1 MNKPKRTNE
10 LAKNDAYT
18 CILSYMMHPDSS
30 TLTSEQEKILD
41 RWIWCNVMLKDRKI
55 KEEDIIDKI
64 CTKFQVSKFTARN
77 DIGYTMALFVEAR
90 RYSKEYLLYN
100 HIEDIGLLIEKW
112 KLDKS
117 LAPFVPKLLHE
128 YTLAISK
135 LPDTINKQKR
145 PKVVNNFFVV
155 AGQNVEAPSTYDEA
169 IIEADRMIEQE
180 KKESEI
186 EDLDYEDLPEEDD
199 DDNT

>member
-1 MNKPKRTNE
+1 MSKSKKTNE
-10 LAKNDAYT
+10 LQKNDAYT
-18 CILSYMMHPDSS
+18 CILNYMMHPESNPLMSDH
-30 TLTSEQEKILD
+30 ENILD
-41 RWIWCNVMLKDRKI
+41 RWIFCNVLLRDRKL
-55 KEEDIIDKI
+55 KEDDIIDKI
-64 CTKFQVSKFTARN
+64 RDKFSVSKFTARN

-100 HIEDIGLLIEKW
+100 HIEDIGLMIEKW

-145 PKVVNNFFVV
+145 PKVVNNFFLVT
-155 AGQNVEAPSTYDEA
+155 GQNTQKPSNYDEA
-169 IIEADRMIEQE
+169 IIEADKMIADDAKKDAE
-180 KKESEI
+180 KDYI
-186 EDLDYEDLPEEDD
+186 NFEDQRDD
-199 DDNT
+199 DK

>member
-1 MNKPKRTNE
+1 MNKSKKTND
-10 LAKNDAYT
+10 LVKNDAYT
-18 CILSYMMHPDSS
+18 SILNYMMHPESNS
-30 TLTSEQEKILD
+30 LTHDQENILD
-41 RWIWCNVMLKDRKI
+41 RWIFCNVMLKDRKI
-55 KEEDIIDKI
+55 REDDIIDKI
-64 CTKFQVSKFTARN
+64 KDKFSVSKYTARN

-100 HIEDIGLLIEKW
+100 HIEDIGMMIQSW

-145 PKVVNNFFVV
+145 PKVVNNFFIVP
-155 AGQNVEAPSTYDEA
+155 GQNTQVPSSYDEA
-169 IIEADRMIEQE
+169 IIEANKMIADDE
-180 KKESEI
+180 KRDAEKDYI
-186 EDLDYEDLPEEDD
+186 DFEDQNDD
-199 DDNT
+199 KD

>member
-1 MNKPKRTNE
+1 MSKSKQSNE
-10 LAKNDAYT
+10 LVKNDAYT
-18 CILSYMMHPDSS
+18 CILQYMMHPESN
-30 TLTSEQEKILD
+30 TLNSEQENILD
-41 RWIWCNVMLKDRKI
+41 RWIMCNTLLRDRKL
-55 KEEDIIDKI
+55 KEEDLIEKI
-64 CTKFQVSKFTARN
+64 VTKFSVSKYTARN

-100 HIEDIGLLIEKW
+100 HIEDIGMMIEKW

-145 PKVVNNFFVV
+145 PKVVNNFFLIP
-155 AGQNVEAPSTYDEA
+155 GQNAQAPSTYDEA
-169 IIEADRMIEQE
+169 IIEANKMIEDDA
-180 KKESEI
+180 KKESQKDFI
-186 EDLDYEDLPEEDD
+186 DYEDMKDD
-199 DDNT
+199 DK